1 MDFMKS
7 ISENCNISILKIY
20 HYLDNYLKSNA
31 QFAKILQR
39 PETMAQ
45 SLAFIEDQIVDFWY
59 RERMT
64 FLSALYGICAHRH
77 LPLADPTLQFFARY
91 LDSLIAKQ
99 NLVRVLLNDYR
110 EAGLVTSPYLTRHPT
125 LHAAWKLKEEL
136 IITKTIVALLASG
149 QAQEHFL
156 PLAKEFLRVFFAQ
169 KFSGSLAGLVA

>member
-1 MDFMKS
+1 MEQLVAVRTPFV
-7 ISENCNISILKIY
+7 L
-20 HYLDNYLKSNA
+20 
-31 QFAKILQR
+31 
-39 PETMAQ
+39 AQ

-125 LHAAWKLKEEL
+125 LHAAWKRCWPSWNRKSRSCRS
-136 IITKTIVALLASG
+136 KSASVAA
-149 QAQEHFL
+149 
-156 PLAKEFLRVFFAQ
+156 
-169 KFSGSLAGLVA
+169 